1 MDSNPGLSRLL
12 NVITPVFIK
21 GCQSDIDATKKKK
34 CEERGQAQRSAILRL
49 LRQMK
54 EL

>member
-1 MDSNPGLSRLL
+1 MDSEPGLSGLL

-21 GCQSDIDATKKKK
+21 GCQSGVDVTKKK
-34 CEERGQAQRSAILRL
+34 CEERGQAQRSAILCL
-49 LRQMK
+49 LRQRK